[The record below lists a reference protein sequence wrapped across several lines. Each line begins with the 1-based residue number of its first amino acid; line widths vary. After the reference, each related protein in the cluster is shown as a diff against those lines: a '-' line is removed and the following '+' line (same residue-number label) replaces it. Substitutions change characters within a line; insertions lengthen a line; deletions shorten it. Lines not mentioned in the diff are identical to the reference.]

1 MLSDGNPEDSSLFTF
16 AYVSSSSTNGALHK
30 RTGLNVWNWIASKI
44 RSTFG
49 FNSSN
54 VLTVAN
60 GGTGLADGVT
70 LLYSVTEVP
79 GYANRTS
86 TSSLKGFTVFDV
98 VSHAI

>member
-1 MLSDGNPEDSSLFTF
+1 MANNEQAGDG
-16 AYVSSSSTNGALHK
+16 
-30 RTGLNVWNWIASKI
+30 
-44 RSTFG
+44 
-49 FNSSN
+49 
-54 VLTVAN
+54 

-70 LLYSVTEVP
+70 LLYSVTEVQ